1 MSQGA
6 PLAVAGPAS
15 DGPVDYVRRH
25 PGLVLIALLLGTGL
39 ALGVAEGWRELGQV
53 TINGVVAGN
62 YFALGAVGLTL
73 IFGVLRLVN
82 FAHGEFLTFGAYMLI
97 VGNAVGLPLVVSVA
111 FGVAATAVLGV
122 VLEVSL
128 WRPVRRKR
136 VGELQLL
143 LLALGLAFFMRNAI
157 AFVAGPQDRASGANT
172 TASVQVGEFRIGR
185 TELIVTLVGLSVI
198 VLVAVALKYSS
209 LGRQA
214 RALADS
220 IQLSETT
227 GIDTDRVV
235 LITWAASAGLAGL
248 AGILYALPAG
258 VVNPNL
264 GFSLILSI
272 FAAVVVGGIGNAYGA
287 LAGGLLIGLVQEWS
301 TLVIDPAMKV
311 AVGFAVLI
319 LVLLIRPQ
327 GLFGRGGRWTDEWC
341 GGRRR
346 LVRVPP
352 ECRLLDQC
360 RGARNDLRRVLA
372 GNPAER
378 RHNRDLQLR
387 PGWLHGR
394 RLLRDGRPRCQVWR
408 LVLACA
414 RLGIG
419 VGVAAGLLVGL
430 PSLRLRAD
438 YFAISTLAFSEIVR
452 YVADDWDGL
461 TGGNLGLFGY
471 TDAWRKRLRGSTAGW
486 SGSGS
491 RRNSCCRCCSSTS
504 RCFSGSTALVALLV
518 QSPWGRVL
526 KAIREDEDAARALGK
541 NTFVYKLQSLS
552 IAAALASIAGYM
564 LAINISILSPRTSI
578 RS

>member
-73 IFGVLRLVN
+73 IFAVLRLVN
-82 FAHGEFLTFGAYMLI
+82 FAQGEFLTFGAYMLI

-327 GLFGRGGRWTDEWC
+327 GLFGRG
-341 GGRRR
+341 
-346 LVRVPP
+346 
-352 ECRLLDQC
+352 
-360 RGARNDLRRVLA
+360 
-372 GNPAER
+372 
-378 RHNRDLQLR
+378 
-387 PGWLHGR
+387 
-394 RLLRDGRPRCQVWR
+394 
-408 LVLACA
+408 
-414 RLGIG
+414 
-419 VGVAAGLLVGL
+419 
-430 PSLRLRAD
+430 
-438 YFAISTLAFSEIVR
+438 
-452 YVADDWDGL
+452 
-461 TGGNLGLFGY
+461 
-471 TDAWRKRLRGSTAGW
+471 
-486 SGSGS
+486 
-491 RRNSCCRCCSSTS
+491 
-504 RCFSGSTALVALLV
+504 
-518 QSPWGRVL
+518 
-526 KAIREDEDAARALGK
+526 
-541 NTFVYKLQSLS
+541 
-552 IAAALASIAGYM
+552 
-564 LAINISILSPRTSI
+564 
-578 RS
+578 RSVDR